1 MSQVGVGRAEGQ
13 GHSICEHIRGSEMK
27 GDAVINDIRTIGVN
41 GTVLNKRGH
50 VLAPQRPAL
59 VLQIPFCF
67 FRSDAS
73 LLGSV
78 DSS

>member
-1 MSQVGVGRAEGQ
+1 
-13 GHSICEHIRGSEMK
+13 MK

-59 VLQIPFCF
+59 GPSDSILFLQE
-67 FRSDAS
+67 
-73 LLGSV
+73 
-78 DSS
+78 